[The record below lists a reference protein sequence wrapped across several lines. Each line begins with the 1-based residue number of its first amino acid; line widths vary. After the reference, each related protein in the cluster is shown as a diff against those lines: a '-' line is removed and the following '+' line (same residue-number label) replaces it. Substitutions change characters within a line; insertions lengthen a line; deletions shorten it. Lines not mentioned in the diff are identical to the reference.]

1 MKLLVL
7 DNYDSFT
14 WNLVHYAEDILQ
26 QQVDVRRNDA
36 IGLDE
41 IDAYTHIILS
51 PGPGLPKEAGIMPQ
65 LIRAYASSKNIL
77 GICLGQQAMAE
88 VFGGKLYNL
97 KKVYH
102 GVSTSVKPDLSHFL
116 FSGLTA
122 ITEVG
127 RYHSWAV
134 ERESLPECFSII
146 AEDENGVIMG
156 LQHKQYALTGVQFH
170 PESILTAHGYTMLR
184 NWIKFSH

>member
-26 QQVDVRRNDA
+26 QEVEVRRNDA

-41 IDAYTHIILS
+41 INAYTHIILS
-51 PGPGLPKEAGIMPQ
+51 PGPGLPKDAGIMPQ
-65 LIRAYASSKNIL
+65 LIQKYATSKNIL
-77 GICLGQQAMAE
+77 GICLGQQAIAE
-88 VFGGKLYNL
+88 NFGGKLYNL
-97 KKVYH
+97 EKVYH
-102 GVSTSVKPDLSHFL
+102 GISTKVKLDQEHFL
-116 FSGLTA
+116 FNDMPPVIEA
-122 ITEVG
+122 G

-134 ERESLPECFSII
+134 EKTCLPECFKII

-156 LQHKQYALTGVQFH
+156 LQHKQYALAGVQFH
-170 PESILTAHGYTMLR
+170 PESILTPHGYTMMK
-184 NWIKFSH
+184 NWIRQTL